1 MENLKLVRNN
11 LLIVGGTAGFMIAS
25 LNIFLKK
32 KYKIFATYVNEKSL
46 LNIPGNLR
54 KSKNIIFIKL
64 NLNEKDE
71 KILEILKKN
80 KVKADMIIN
89 AVGGSFGIK
98 EYPYSLDDWQKSLN
112 LNILKHILINNFFL
126 KKMVNNKFGRILF
139 FSTSAV
145 DDTKTSITYSTSK
158 AFLENY
164 VIKSASLFG
173 KHNILI
179 NCIKTSI
186 VAAKNNN
193 WFKATIQKPNQ
204 VNELVKKYIA
214 VEKIGKT
221 EDLID
226 FINLIISTK
235 NNFMN
240 GSIVSIDGGMK

>member
-1 MENLKLVRNN
+1 
-11 LLIVGGTAGFMIAS
+11 MI
-25 LNIFLKK
+25 K
-32 KYKIFATYVNEKSL
+32 
-46 LNIPGNLR
+46 
-54 KSKNIIFIKL
+54 
-64 NLNEKDE
+64 
-71 KILEILKKN
+71 
-80 KVKADMIIN
+80 
-89 AVGGSFGIK
+89 
-98 EYPYSLDDWQKSLN
+98 
-112 LNILKHILINNFFL
+112 
-126 KKMVNNKFGRILF
+126 NKFGRILF
-139 FSTSAV
+139 FSTTAV
-145 DDTKTSITYSTSK
+145 DDPKTSITYSVSK
-158 AFLENY
+158 ALLENY
-164 VIKSASLFG
+164 VKKSAVVFG